1 MSDGRQHFPFLLFS
15 FLFVMLL
22 LFEIRS
28 HYTEGTPLELLILLT
43 QSPKCWNYR
52 HDIMCGRKVTFKQ
65 SDKDSK
71 LYTIKEG
78 EAVCGGDGAVA
89 TPVLQLPCAHRA
101 LPVRVR
107 L

>member
-1 MSDGRQHFPFLLFS
+1 MTLFCEHFFHSVQHHLRLMSDGRQHFPFLLFS

-65 SDKDSK
+65 
-71 LYTIKEG
+71 
-78 EAVCGGDGAVA
+78 
-89 TPVLQLPCAHRA
+89 
-101 LPVRVR
+101 
-107 L
+107 